1 MDWSKAKTILIFA
14 FIITNILLGFVLLS
28 SGRQVETT
36 TKEGFIEEV
45 TEILKNKNIFI
56 DTNISK
62 EIPSLGTLIVEYEL
76 IDFTKINNNFFQ
88 GNGTIESKEQGLTEI
103 FHEDEN
109 ILITN
114 NKNLVYEN
122 KSTIKKYT
130 DLDEEKAKDIALEF
144 LQERKYNTSE
154 MVLSY
159 ILFKGNSYYLEFS
172 KLYKDR
178 YLEKSST
185 VMEVDKTGVRRMERT
200 WLDVLEEGDTPI
212 YISTAPKSIL
222 SLLSMKEVYGKTI
235 KDISLCYY
243 FEPADHND
251 YVKEPKEARKG
262 KTMPAW
268 RVLFNDGY
276 KVIIDNYNN

>member
-1 MDWSKAKTILIFA
+1 MDWSKAKTILIIA

-45 TEILKNKNIFI
+45 TEILKTKNIFI
-56 DTNISK
+56 NTEISR
-62 EIPSLGTLIVEYEL
+62 EIPSLNTLIVEYEF
-76 IDFTKINNNFFQ
+76 IDSSNINNTFFE
-88 GNGTIESKEQGLTEI
+88 GKGKIEKKEEGLTEI
-103 FHEDEN
+103 IHKDES
-109 ILITN
+109 IWITN
-114 NKNLVYEN
+114 KNNLVYEN
-122 KSTIKKYT
+122 KSTIERYK
-130 DLDEEKAKDIALEF
+130 DLDEEKAKEIALEF
-144 LQERKYNTSE
+144 LEDRRYDTSDIE
-154 MVLSY
+154 LAY
-159 ILFKGNSYYLEFS
+159 IKFKGNSYYLEFS
-172 KLYKDR
+172 KLYKDK
-178 YLEKSST
+178 YLEKSYT
-185 VMEVDKTGVRRMERT
+185 IIEVNKAGVKRMERK
-200 WLDVLEEGDTPI
+200 WLNVLEERETLI

-243 FEPADHND
+243 FEPTAHND

>member
-28 SGRQVETT
+28 SERQVETT
-36 TKEGFIEEV
+36 TKEGFIEDV
-45 TEILKNKNIFI
+45 TEILKSKNIFI
-56 DTNISK
+56 DTNISR
-62 EIPSLGTLIVEYEL
+62 EIPSLSTLIVEYDFV
-76 IDFTKINNNFFQ
+76 DFTKVNNNFFQ
-88 GNGTIESKEQGLTEI
+88 GNGTIESKEQNTAEI
-103 FHEDEN
+103 FFEN
-109 ILITN
+109 ESIIVTN
-114 NKNLVYEN
+114 KKNLVYEN
-122 KSTIKKYT
+122 KKTTKEYK

-144 LQERKYNTSE
+144 LQERKYDTSD

-159 ILFKGNSYYLEFS
+159 ISLKEDGYYLEFS

-185 VMEVDKTGVRRMERT
+185 IIELDETGVKRMERT
-200 WLDVLEEGDTPI
+200 WLNILEERDTPI

-243 FEPADHND
+243 FEPTDHND
-251 YVKEPKEARKG
+251 YMKDPKEAKKG

-268 RVLFNDGY
+268 RVLFDDGY